1 MPPAHVTASGGDLAI
16 EPPRPKTNPPN
27 TPARGKET
35 SSSAFRS
42 SSNVKAKRDSVIKT
56 LPTMIPEVSVADF
69 CTHILPPLPEALKR
83 RKLGQVLTTLK
94 HDQKWKDRGWSAFP
108 QEPAAR
114 SEHETIVFRPMADIF
129 RDVVNAGIKHGGSAL
144 EQTFNIAMQP
154 YAAQDSDLGPGSR
167 PDIIFE
173 RLSLKSTHAGN
184 TKGKGKARQSAMP
197 EERDAANSYLVYHH
211 TVPLQ
216 AKKVNTPGTADD
228 DTVKLVY
235 DMSTILRLD
244 PCRRFTFGITV
255 ENCDMRIWL
264 LSRAA
269 LVKSKPFNFMKEP
282 EVLIHLLL
290 SFAFASPSKMG
301 WDPTIN
307 FSHVDEGRRQYT
319 IEVEGKVY
327 TTISIILDSSADSP
341 FGRGTRIWKVKDR
354 EGKIRVLKDLWL
366 EWDRVP
372 EHEILQRIIDDIKNL
387 DDPEAHDM
395 AEIVRERTL
404 TPLAFCKV
412 AVDDAVDDTKNV
424 MMGGFDLAGQTVI
437 DLVTAPTPASG
448 SRQSVGPSLPSD
460 RDHASQSLTSESTT
474 LPTSTRSHL
483 PPRQALAREQP
494 VYSRRYHYRIVFE
507 QYATTIYNERN
518 LGNIINGLA
527 DVVLALQ
534 CIHQAGWVHRDIS
547 GGNLYWCPE
556 QDTGLLGDF
565 EYSRKVT
572 DETTHHQVRTGTPF
586 FMASEALCHGVLRRH
601 DLQDDRAAATAVPTE
616 RPVFAYNALHDL
628 ESVWW
633 ILTWVLFFNEDVAH
647 AAANRQNRQARMD
660 QLFSGDMETTQRLPF
675 FKDDAQLQAVAE
687 FMSPTFAP
695 AFTILVNFSGHLNTA
710 YQLAESN
717 YPHIE
722 PLAFQDIHH
731 SCAQALQ
738 SKALLADL
746 SNITLIPV
754 KALPQDTARGKKRS
768 STSLES
774 QPKAKKS
781 KTKSNLRH
789 ETKRS

>member
-1 MPPAHVTASGGDLAI
+1 MPLTHVTASGGDLAT

-56 LPTMIPEVSVADF
+56 LPTMIPEVSVEDF

-114 SEHETIVFRPMADIF
+114 SEHETVVFRPMADIF

-216 AKKVNTPGTADD
+216 AKKVNTPGNADD

-319 IEVEGKVY
+319 IGVEGKVY

-341 FGRGTRIWKVKDR
+341 FGRGTRIWKVKDH

-366 EWDRVP
+366 EFDRVP

-412 AVDDAVDDTKNV
+412 AVDDAVDDTKTV
-424 MMGGFDLAGQTVI
+424 MMGGFDLAGQTVV
-437 DLVTAPTPASG
+437 DLVTAPTPASA

-460 RDHASQSLTSESTT
+460 RDHASF

-483 PPRQALAREQP
+483 PP
-494 VYSRRYHYRIVFE
+494 

-518 LGNIINGLA
+518 LGNIMNGLT

-586 FMASEALCHGVLRRH
+586 FMASEALCHGYLFFQQQDPHKMTYSRRTRVLRRQ
-601 DLQDDRAAATAVPTE
+601 DLQGAAIAVPTE
-616 RPVFAYNALHDL
+616 AEGPVFAYNPLHDL

-647 AAANRQNRQARMD
+647 AALDRQNRQTRMD
-660 QLFSGDMETTQRLPF
+660 QLFNGDMQNLNRLAF
-675 FKDDAQLQAVAE
+675 FKDAHLQAVAE
-687 FMSPTFAP
+687 SMSPTFAP
-695 AFTILVNFSGHLNTA
+695 AFTILKSLSAHLKHA

-717 YPHIE
+717 HPNVE
-722 PLAFQDIHH
+722 PLALKDIHH
-731 SCAQALQ
+731 RCAEVLQ
-738 SKALLADL
+738 SEVLLADL

-774 QPKAKKS
+774 QPKTKKS